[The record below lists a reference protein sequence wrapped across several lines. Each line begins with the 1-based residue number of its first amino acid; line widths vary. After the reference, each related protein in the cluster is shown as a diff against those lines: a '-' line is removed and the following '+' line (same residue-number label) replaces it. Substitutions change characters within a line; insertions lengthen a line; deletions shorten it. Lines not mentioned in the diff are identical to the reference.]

1 MASKR
6 YTLVFYAAIVVALIA
21 TFGVYRVLE
30 ATKASSRVAT
40 APVVVAAAE
49 IQEGRLIDRAAVT
62 VAMWPL
68 PTIPAGAYS
77 SIDSVV
83 NRVARIN
90 VFKGEPLVPGR
101 LAPEGTSAG
110 LEVKITPG
118 KRAYS
123 IRIND
128 VSGIAGMIMP
138 NSRVDIL
145 VTLNQAGEL
154 KQRMAKIFMSNMR
167 ILAIGPNVQRG
178 ADGRPI
184 NSHVAT
190 LELTP
195 EEVEKLAIAANQ
207 GSLSLALRG
216 YGDPDSITTNGAT
229 AADVAN
235 MLRES
240 PEYKAPPP
248 LRVSRRPAPPRRGPE
263 VSSSSTAPAPVVV
276 APPPPPRPDTAKVQI
291 FRGSKVETK
300 KFETDSAARDSAARD
315 SSRTP

>member
-6 YTLVFYAAIVVALIA
+6 YTLVFYAALVVALIA

-49 IQEGRLIDRAAVT
+49 IQEGRMIGREAVT
-62 VAMWPL
+62 VAMWPV

-77 SIDSVV
+77 SVDSVL

-123 IRIND
+123 IRVND
-128 VSGIAGMIMP
+128 VTGIAGMIMP

-145 VTLNQAGEL
+145 VTLNNAGEL
-154 KQRMAKIFMSNMR
+154 KQKMSKIFMANMR
-167 ILAIGPNVQRG
+167 VLAIGAQVQRG

-190 LELTP
+190 LEFTP
-195 EEVEKLAIAANQ
+195 EEVEKIAVAAN
-207 GSLSLALRG
+207 GGTLSLALRG

-229 AADVAN
+229 PGDVVS
-235 MLRES
+235 MLRDA

-248 LRVSRRPAPPRRGPE
+248 
-263 VSSSSTAPAPVVV
+263 
-276 APPPPPRPDTAKVQI
+276 
-291 FRGSKVETK
+291 
-300 KFETDSAARDSAARD
+300 
-315 SSRTP
+315 